1 MYFFDSQERGY
12 MKIKHLFSIIVSVL
26 AISMLIVLICNR
38 NNDHAVET
46 IPKEVENETTSTTIP
61 ATVPEKPEAVR
72 ENQKQYEQLQQFIE
86 DGKGYDFAMFL
97 LESDVSSELFL
108 EILNEDP
115 AAIEYAMVDAM
126 VSLAK
131 EGRIQEI
138 VLLRRNGFIS
148 DNCFL
153 DYWEVMGSVLP
164 ETDAVGVDPY
174 LVHELSQA
182 YHRDNYAIR
191 SFNAMR
197 TAGILEDELHHEL
210 IKALGFDYSDSAYVE
225 QNHLSPL
232 QNLTE
237 EEKVSY
243 EQIMEAI
250 DQGDSL
256 SIVEKMCLGSV
267 SHSVYGKLRENDA
280 DIMDYV
286 IAEGMAHL
294 VEMMRYQDVVHLR
307 LDGFVSDKCF
317 EKYWEIIGS
326 DLPDET
332 KLSNESDDV
341 DTYLVYELKQIFYR
355 EDNGREILQNLW
367 YSGLI
372 SDATQQKL
380 IQILGFDYTKS

>member
-1 MYFFDSQERGY
+1 
-12 MKIKHLFSIIVSVL
+12 MKIRHLLSIVVSVL
-26 AISMLIVLICNR
+26 AISMLMVLICNR
-38 NNDHAVET
+38 NNDQTLET
-46 IPKEVENETTSTTIP
+46 IPQEVENETTSTTIP
-61 ATVPEKPEAVR
+61 TTVPEKPEAVR

-86 DGKGYDFAMFL
+86 DGNGYEFAMFL
-97 LESDVSSELFL
+97 LERDVSPELYF
-108 EILNEDP
+108 EIMNEDP
-115 AAIEYAMVDAM
+115 TAIEYAMVDAM

-131 EGRIQEI
+131 EGKIQEI
-138 VLLRRNGFIS
+138 VLLRRKGFIS
-148 DNCFL
+148 DDCFL
-153 DYWEVMGSVLP
+153 NYWEVMGSVLP
-164 ETDAVGVDPY
+164 ETDANGVDPY

-197 TAGILEDELHHEL
+197 TAGILEDELHLEL
-210 IKALGFDYSDSAYVE
+210 IKALGFDYSDSTYVE

-237 EEKVSY
+237 KEKASY

-267 SHSVYGKLRENDA
+267 SDSVYDKLRENDA
-280 DIMDYV
+280 DIMNYV

-307 LDGFVSDKCF
+307 LDGFVTDECF
-317 EKYWEIIGS
+317 EKYWEIMGS
-326 DLPDET
+326 ELPDET
-332 KLSNESDDV
+332 LLSNESDNV
-341 DTYLVYELKQIFYR
+341 DAYLVYELKQIFYR
-355 EDNGREILQNLW
+355 ENDGQEILQNLW

-380 IQILGFDYTKS
+380 IQVLGFDYTKN

>member
-1 MYFFDSQERGY
+1 
-12 MKIKHLFSIIVSVL
+12 
-26 AISMLIVLICNR
+26 
-38 NNDHAVET
+38 
-46 IPKEVENETTSTTIP
+46 
-61 ATVPEKPEAVR
+61 
-72 ENQKQYEQLQQFIE
+72 
-86 DGKGYDFAMFL
+86 
-97 LESDVSSELFL
+97 
-108 EILNEDP
+108 
-115 AAIEYAMVDAM
+115 
-126 VSLAK
+126 
-131 EGRIQEI
+131 
-138 VLLRRNGFIS
+138 
-148 DNCFL
+148 
-153 DYWEVMGSVLP
+153 
-164 ETDAVGVDPY
+164 
-174 LVHELSQA
+174 
-182 YHRDNYAIR
+182 
-191 SFNAMR
+191 MR